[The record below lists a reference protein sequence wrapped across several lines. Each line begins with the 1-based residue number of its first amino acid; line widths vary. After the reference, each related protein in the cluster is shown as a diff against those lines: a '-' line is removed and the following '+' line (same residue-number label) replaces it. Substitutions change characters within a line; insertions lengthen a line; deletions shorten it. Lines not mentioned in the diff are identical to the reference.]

1 MPIYE
6 YKCKKCKHVQEVLQ
20 GYDEPPPKCDRCDS
34 NQLSRLISR
43 TSFAL
48 KGNGWYKDHYGLQKP
63 KTESKDAG

>member
-6 YKCKKCKHVQEVLQ
+6 YQCEKCKAVAEHLQSYDDPAPPCEKCGHV
-20 GYDEPPPKCDRCDS
+20 KT
-34 NQLSRLISR
+34 NRLISQ

-63 KTESKDAG
+63 KTPAKEAG